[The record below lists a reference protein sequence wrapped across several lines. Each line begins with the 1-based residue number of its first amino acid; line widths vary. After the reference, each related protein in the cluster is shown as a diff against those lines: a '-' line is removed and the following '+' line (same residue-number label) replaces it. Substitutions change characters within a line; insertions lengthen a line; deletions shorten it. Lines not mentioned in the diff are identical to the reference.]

1 MRKRSW
7 LSEHPKPSVG
17 VLEKLK
23 KCITGIWLM
32 LSMIIGW
39 QSQWMAQEVRIQE
52 REDDWKELV
61 INAPAQ
67 MQSDTIITLD
77 DATKHPILE
86 PDPELNPEW
95 LEDWDWEAWDE
106 DQQEL
111 IKKSRISTH
120 WMVWVWTWIS
130 GDFWEITS
138 DDVTLTA
145 VLDVTDQNT
154 WLWVMAIRLDDF
166 NNDPEHPVSKVTVLS
181 PHWKKKFWEDW
192 KFWINVEL
200 KKTFFDNNPSFNWI
214 YPDVVLSYSANWW
227 RTFEWMY
234 AHRFMNW
241 PDSDAFRLSI
251 SKRIN
256 DVLNLT
262 WQFRYETWYDRN
274 FYGRV
279 TVDVDLWN
287 GFLAQIS
294 WIAKYW
300 KITPTL
306 CIIRRF

>member
-1 MRKRSW
+1 MKKE
-7 LSEHPKPSVG
+7 LLLGLGLAAG
-17 VLEKLK
+17 VA
-23 KCITGIWLM
+23 GF
-32 LSMIIGW
+32 
-39 QSQWMAQEVRIQE
+39 AQEWVAPE
-52 REDDWKELV
+52 TKMMEKGDEAKKEIV
-61 INAPAQ
+61 MHQDSTRKQVA
-67 MQSDTIITLD
+67 DTISRYDVTWWEWIWIEPD
-77 DATKHPILE
+77 PVDWWEWSWIE

-95 LEDWDWEAWDE
+95 WEDWEWKAWDE
-106 DQQEL
+106 GQQEP

-120 WMVWVWTWIS
+120 WMVWVWTGIS

-138 DDVTLTA
+138 DEATLTA

-154 WLWVMAIRLDDF
+154 WFWVMAIRLDDF
-166 NNDPEHPVSKVTVLS
+166 NSDPEHPVSKVTVLS

-214 YPDVVLSYSANWW
+214 YPDVVLSYSADWW

-279 TVDVDLWN
+279 TADVDLWN

-300 KITPTL
+300 KITPTI